1 MKAGL
6 RRAIAL
12 SLGLCALTIPASAAA
27 TFTDVPSTYWGYSY
41 ITKAA
46 NNGLVSGIGNNQYG
60 PEQKLSNAQFVTM
73 VCNLFYSN
81 QVKAQGTSSDWWRP
95 YMNVAYANNLLSG
108 TTVGQSYAAT
118 GSWSSSSVNGQISR
132 YDMAQIMY
140 NLSNAQKWESPD
152 SMSLVLTQLLIKD
165 FGSIPTNYQ
174 MPVAYCYAKGLLTGD
189 ENSNFNGSATTTR
202 AQAAVV
208 LCGLND
214 EKTSITAPTYTN
226 SNRLANGLVA
236 TEENVANL
244 IDDVWA
250 SYPDYDQWNVNTT
263 YTSQRLG
270 VGTGSKGFAYMIS
283 DKIFGGMPANQ
294 IDDPAD
300 LRLGDVISFN
310 SGSQYGVVC
319 EADEDSFTYV
329 SCDSSGWISWKN
341 DMYRDDLD
349 RYDTVYTRYLN
360 MPEPDDVLSN
370 GKDATK
376 ANVEDILDDL
386 QDDRDY
392 KDGKSWDLDDEYESD
407 VFGTYSGTRGF
418 AYQISDE
425 IFGDLDYETVDREN
439 DLRVGDVVYDQDGYG
454 LYGVVVSIDYSRER
468 YTYVSVD
475 NNDEINWDLT
485 GYFDDLNLSRT
496 YTRYPEDSD
505 YDYSDRNNRLTNGDS
520 VNENNVEDLLDS
532 VLDRRPSAYYDD
544 DDYWYMDEEYDS
556 NVFGNDA
563 VGSEAFAYYIS
574 DQVFGD
580 LPDEDVTRYRDL
592 RVGDVIYDETADRY
606 GIVWSIDTSDDG
618 TCTYYS
624 VSSSRSSYGEVCRY
638 TCDFAD
644 IDDHEMYTRYPD

>member
-46 NNGLVSGIGNNQYG
+46 NNGLVTGIGNNQYG

-108 TTVGQSYAAT
+108 TTVGQSYAAA

-244 IDDVWA
+244 IDDVWG

-386 QDDRDY
+386 KKDKDY
-392 KDGKSWDLDDEYESD
+392 KEGETWRYDDEYESD
-407 VFGTYSGTRGF
+407 VLGKAEGSKAF
-418 AYQISDE
+418 AYKISDE
-425 IFGDLDYETVDREN
+425 IFGDLDYEKVSDVD
-439 DLRVGDVVYDQDGYG
+439 DLRIGDVIYDTYND
-454 LYGVVVSIDYSRER
+454 LYGVVVDINWNKDVCTYVAADEDRER
-468 YTYVSVD
+468 IY
-475 NNDEINWDLT
+475 WDFTCTL
-485 GYFDDLNLSRT
+485 DDYDIT
-496 YTRYPEDSD
+496 TIYTRYPEDAKYTD
-505 YDYSDRNNRLTNGDS
+505 DRDEDDRLTNGDRITTG
-520 VNENNVEDLLDS
+520 NV
-532 VLDRRPSAYYDD
+532 SAL
-544 DDYWYMDEEYDS
+544 MDEILDECSGKYFEDDGYWDMDRSYDS
-556 NVFGNDA
+556 NVFYDD
-563 VGSEAFAYYIS
+563 VEGSEAFAYYVS
-574 DQVFGD
+574 DEIFGKRDYDDVKYPED
-580 LPDEDVTRYRDL
+580 LL
-592 RVGDVIYDETADRY
+592 VGDVICVDGDY
-606 GIVWSIDTSDDG
+606 GIVDKVYDD
-618 TCTYYS
+618 Y
-624 VSSSRSSYGEVCRY
+624 CRY
-638 TCDFAD
+638 YTVYKDGKIHTTTVNF
-644 IDDHEMYTRYPD
+644 DDNDLDEMYTRY

>member
-386 QDDRDY
+386 QDDRTFG
-392 KDGKSWDLDDEYESD
+392 DGKWWDLNDEYDSD
-407 VFGTYSGTRGF
+407 VLGEYSGVRGF
-418 AYQISDE
+418 VNQISDK
-425 IFGDLDYETVDREN
+425 IFGDLEEQDVDDVE
-439 DLRVGDVVYDQDGYG
+439 DMRVGDMIYNDYYKVYGIVVSVNYNKETYTF
-454 LYGVVVSIDYSRER
+454 VSIDLD
-468 YTYVSVD
+468 TGD
-475 NNDEINWDLT
+475 DDEARIEWDFS
-485 GYFDDLNLSRT
+485 GYFDDTSRI
-496 YTRYPEDSD
+496 YTRYPEDAD
-505 YDYSDRNNRLTNGDS
+505 YDYSDR
-520 VNENNVEDLLDS
+520 
-532 VLDRRPSAYYDD
+532 DD
-544 DDYWYMDEEYDS
+544 DTLSNGKTANES
-556 NVFGNDA
+556 NVQSLLTSLRRDDEFGNG
-563 VGSEAFAYYIS
+563 VEW
-574 DQVFGD
+574 
-580 LPDEDVTRYRDL
+580 T
-592 RVGDVIYDETADRY
+592 
-606 GIVWSIDTSDDG
+606 
-618 TCTYYS
+618 
-624 VSSSRSSYGEVCRY
+624 RSSYTSDVLGKGS
-638 TCDFAD
+638 
-644 IDDHEMYTRYPD
+644 

>member
-108 TTVGQSYAAT
+108 TTVGQNYAAT

-140 NLSNAQKWESPD
+140 NLSTAQRWEFPNELAILANLALIQD
-152 SMSLVLTQLLIKD
+152 MS
-165 FGSIPTNYQ
+165 SIPSNYQ
-174 MPVAYCYAKGLLTGD
+174 MPVAYCYAKGFLSGD
-189 ENSNFNGSATTTR
+189 ENGNFNGSDTTTR

-208 LCGLND
+208 LCALND

-386 QDDRDY
+386 KKDKDY
-392 KDGKSWDLDDEYESD
+392 KEGETWRYDDEYESD
-407 VFGTYSGTRGF
+407 VLGKAEGSKAF
-418 AYQISDE
+418 AYKISDE
-425 IFGDLDYETVDREN
+425 IFGDLDYEKVSDVD
-439 DLRVGDVVYDQDGYG
+439 DLRIGDVIYDTYND
-454 LYGVVVSIDYSRER
+454 LYGVVVDINWNKDVCTYVAADEDRER
-468 YTYVSVD
+468 IY
-475 NNDEINWDLT
+475 WDFTCTL
-485 GYFDDLNLSRT
+485 DDYDIT
-496 YTRYPEDSD
+496 TIYTRYPEDAKYTD
-505 YDYSDRNNRLTNGDS
+505 DRDEDDRLTNGDRITTG
-520 VNENNVEDLLDS
+520 NV
-532 VLDRRPSAYYDD
+532 SAL
-544 DDYWYMDEEYDS
+544 MDEILDECSGKYFEADGYWDMDRSYDS
-556 NVFGNDA
+556 NVFYDD
-563 VGSEAFAYYIS
+563 VEGSEAFAYYVS
-574 DQVFGD
+574 DEIFGNRDYDDVKYPED
-580 LPDEDVTRYRDL
+580 LL
-592 RVGDVIYDETADRY
+592 IGDVICVDGDY
-606 GIVWSIDTSDDG
+606 GIVDKVYDD
-618 TCTYYS
+618 Y
-624 VSSSRSSYGEVCRY
+624 CRY
-638 TCDFAD
+638 YTVYKDGEIHTTTVDF
-644 IDDHEMYTRYPD
+644 DDKDLDEMYTRY

>member
-108 TTVGQSYAAT
+108 TTVGQSYAAA

-140 NLSNAQKWESPD
+140 NLSNAQKWESPN
-152 SMSLVLTQLLIKD
+152 SMSLVLAQYAIRD

-174 MPVAYCYAKGLLTGD
+174 MPVAYCFAKGLLTGD

-386 QDDRDY
+386 KKDKDY
-392 KDGKSWDLDDEYESD
+392 KDGETWRYDDEYESD
-407 VFGTYSGTRGF
+407 VLGKAEGSKAF
-418 AYQISDE
+418 AYKISDE
-425 IFGDLDYETVDREN
+425 IFGDLDYEKVSDVD
-439 DLRVGDVVYDQDGYG
+439 DLRIGDVIYDTYND
-454 LYGVVVSIDYSRER
+454 LYGVVVDINWNKDVCTYVAADEDRER
-468 YTYVSVD
+468 IY
-475 NNDEINWDLT
+475 WDFTCTL
-485 GYFDDLNLSRT
+485 DDYDIT
-496 YTRYPEDSD
+496 TIYTRYPEDAKYTD
-505 YDYSDRNNRLTNGDS
+505 DRDEDDRLTNGDRITTG
-520 VNENNVEDLLDS
+520 NV
-532 VLDRRPSAYYDD
+532 SAL
-544 DDYWYMDEEYDS
+544 MDEILDECSGKYFEDDGYWDMDRSYDS
-556 NVFGNDA
+556 NVFYDD
-563 VGSEAFAYYIS
+563 VEGSEAFAYYVS
-574 DQVFGD
+574 DEIFGKRDYDDVKYPED
-580 LPDEDVTRYRDL
+580 LL
-592 RVGDVIYDETADRY
+592 VGDVICVDGDY
-606 GIVWSIDTSDDG
+606 GIVDKVYDD
-618 TCTYYS
+618 Y
-624 VSSSRSSYGEVCRY
+624 CRY
-638 TCDFAD
+638 YTVYKDGKIHTTTVNF
-644 IDDHEMYTRYPD
+644 DDNDLDEMYTRY

>member
-12 SLGLCALTIPASAAA
+12 SLGLCALTIPASAA
-27 TFTDVPSTYWGYSY
+27 TSFTDVPSTYWGYSY

-386 QDDRDY
+386 KKDKDY
-392 KDGKSWDLDDEYESD
+392 KEGETWRYDDEYESD
-407 VFGTYSGTRGF
+407 VLGKAEGSKAF
-418 AYQISDE
+418 AYKISDE
-425 IFGDLDYETVDREN
+425 IFGDLDYEKVSDVD
-439 DLRVGDVVYDQDGYG
+439 DLRIGDVIYDTYND
-454 LYGVVVSIDYSRER
+454 LYGVVVDINWNKDVCTYVAADEDRER
-468 YTYVSVD
+468 IY
-475 NNDEINWDLT
+475 WDFTCTL
-485 GYFDDLNLSRT
+485 DDYDIT
-496 YTRYPEDSD
+496 TIYTRYPEDAKYTD
-505 YDYSDRNNRLTNGDS
+505 DRDEDDRLTNGDRITTG
-520 VNENNVEDLLDS
+520 NV
-532 VLDRRPSAYYDD
+532 SAL
-544 DDYWYMDEEYDS
+544 MDEILDECSGKYFEDDGYWDMDRSYDS
-556 NVFGNDA
+556 NVFYDD
-563 VGSEAFAYYIS
+563 VEGSEAFAYYVS
-574 DQVFGD
+574 DEIFGKRDYDDVKYPED
-580 LPDEDVTRYRDL
+580 LL
-592 RVGDVIYDETADRY
+592 VGDVICVDGDY
-606 GIVWSIDTSDDG
+606 GIVDKVYDD
-618 TCTYYS
+618 Y
-624 VSSSRSSYGEVCRY
+624 CRY
-638 TCDFAD
+638 YTVYKDGEIHTTTVDF
-644 IDDHEMYTRYPD
+644 DDKDLDEMYTRY

>member
-108 TTVGQSYAAT
+108 TTVGQSYAAA

-140 NLSNAQKWESPD
+140 NLSNAQKWESPN
-152 SMSLVLTQLLIKD
+152 SMSLVLAQYAIRD

-174 MPVAYCYAKGLLTGD
+174 MPVAYCFAKGLLTGD

-386 QDDRDY
+386 KKDKDY
-392 KDGKSWDLDDEYESD
+392 KEGETWRYDDEYESD
-407 VFGTYSGTRGF
+407 VLGKAEGSKAF
-418 AYQISDE
+418 AYKISDE
-425 IFGDLDYETVDREN
+425 IFGDLDYEKVSDVD
-439 DLRVGDVVYDQDGYG
+439 DLRIGDVIYDTYND
-454 LYGVVVSIDYSRER
+454 LYGVVVDINWNKDVCTYVAADEDRER
-468 YTYVSVD
+468 IY
-475 NNDEINWDLT
+475 WDFTCTL
-485 GYFDDLNLSRT
+485 DDYDIT
-496 YTRYPEDSD
+496 TIYTRYPEDAKYTD
-505 YDYSDRNNRLTNGDS
+505 DRDEDDRLTNGDRITTG
-520 VNENNVEDLLDS
+520 NV
-532 VLDRRPSAYYDD
+532 SAL
-544 DDYWYMDEEYDS
+544 MDEILDECSGKYFEADGYWDMDRSYDS
-556 NVFGNDA
+556 NVFYDD
-563 VGSEAFAYYIS
+563 VEGSEAFAYYVS
-574 DQVFGD
+574 DEIFGNRDYDDVKYPED
-580 LPDEDVTRYRDL
+580 LL
-592 RVGDVIYDETADRY
+592 IGDVICVDGDY
-606 GIVWSIDTSDDG
+606 GIVDKVYDD
-618 TCTYYS
+618 Y
-624 VSSSRSSYGEVCRY
+624 CRY
-638 TCDFAD
+638 YTVYKDGEIHTTTVDF
-644 IDDHEMYTRYPD
+644 DDKDLDEMYTRY

>member
-12 SLGLCALTIPASAAA
+12 SLGLCALTIPASAA
-27 TFTDVPSTYWGYSY
+27 TSFTDVPSTYWGYSY

-46 NNGLVSGIGNNQYG
+46 NNGLVTGIGNNQYG

-341 DMYRDDLD
+341 DMYREDLD

-386 QDDRDY
+386 KKDKDY
-392 KDGKSWDLDDEYESD
+392 KEGETWRYDDEYESD
-407 VFGTYSGTRGF
+407 VLGKAEGSKAF
-418 AYQISDE
+418 AYKISDE
-425 IFGDLDYETVDREN
+425 IFGDLDYEKVSDVD
-439 DLRVGDVVYDQDGYG
+439 DLRIGDVIYDTYND
-454 LYGVVVSIDYSRER
+454 LYGVVVDINWNKDVCTYVAADEDRER
-468 YTYVSVD
+468 IY
-475 NNDEINWDLT
+475 WDFTCTL
-485 GYFDDLNLSRT
+485 DDYDIT
-496 YTRYPEDSD
+496 TIYTRYPEDAKYTD
-505 YDYSDRNNRLTNGDS
+505 DRDEDDRLTNGDRITTG
-520 VNENNVEDLLDS
+520 NV
-532 VLDRRPSAYYDD
+532 SAL
-544 DDYWYMDEEYDS
+544 MDEILDECSGKYFEDDGYWDMDRSYDS
-556 NVFGNDA
+556 NVFYDD
-563 VGSEAFAYYIS
+563 VEGSEAFAYYVS
-574 DQVFGD
+574 DEIFGKRDYDDVKYPED
-580 LPDEDVTRYRDL
+580 LL
-592 RVGDVIYDETADRY
+592 VGDVICVDGDY
-606 GIVWSIDTSDDG
+606 GIVDKVYDD
-618 TCTYYS
+618 Y
-624 VSSSRSSYGEVCRY
+624 CRY
-638 TCDFAD
+638 YTVYKDGKIHTTTVNF
-644 IDDHEMYTRYPD
+644 DDNDLDEMYTRY

>member
-12 SLGLCALTIPASAAA
+12 SLGLCALTIPASAATA
-27 TFTDVPSTYWGYSY
+27 FTDVPSTYWGYSY

-81 QVKAQGTSSDWWRP
+81 QVKAQGSSSDWWRP

-108 TTVGQSYAAT
+108 TTVGQSYAAA
-118 GSWSSSSVNGQISR
+118 GSWNSSSVNGQISR

-140 NLSNAQKWESPD
+140 NLSTAQRWETPD
-152 SMSLVLTQLLIKD
+152 SMSLVLSQLLIKD

-214 EKTSITAPTYTN
+214 EKTQATAPTYTN

-244 IDDVWA
+244 IDDLQA
-250 SYPDYDQWNVNTT
+250 SYPNYDQWSVNTT

-270 VGTGSKGFAYMIS
+270 VGTGSRGFAYMIS

-300 LRLGDVISFN
+300 LRLGDVISLN
-310 SGSQYGVVC
+310 NGSEYGVVC
-319 EADEDSFTYV
+319 EADEDTFTYV

-349 RYDTVYTRYLN
+349 RYDTVWTRYLD

-370 GKDATK
+370 GKEATRK
-376 ANVEDILDDL
+376 NVEAILDDL
-386 QDDRDY
+386 KKDKDY
-392 KDGKSWDLDDEYESD
+392 KEGKTWREDADYESD
-407 VFGTYSGTRGF
+407 VLGDAEGSRAL
-418 AYQISDE
+418 AYKISDE
-425 IFGDLDYETVDREN
+425 IFGNLDYEKVNDVD
-439 DLRVGDVVYDQDGYG
+439 DLRIGDVIYDRDYHA
-454 LYGVVVSIDYSRER
+454 LYGVVVDIDWSDYSC
-468 YTYVSVD
+468 TYVAA
-475 NNDEINWDLT
+475 DEYYEENMVIWT
-485 GYFDDLNLSRT
+485 KIW
-496 YTRYPEDSD
+496 
-505 YDYSDRNNRLTNGDS
+505 NRQ
-520 VNENNVEDLLDS
+520 E
-532 VLDRRPSAYYDD
+532 
-544 DDYWYMDEEYDS
+544 
-556 NVFGNDA
+556 
-563 VGSEAFAYYIS
+563 
-574 DQVFGD
+574 
-580 LPDEDVTRYRDL
+580 
-592 RVGDVIYDETADRY
+592 
-606 GIVWSIDTSDDG
+606 
-618 TCTYYS
+618 
-624 VSSSRSSYGEVCRY
+624 SSSGRN
-638 TCDFAD
+638 
-644 IDDHEMYTRYPD
+644 

>member
-1 MKAGL
+1 MKAGF

-108 TTVGQSYAAT
+108 TTVGQSYAAA

-386 QDDRDY
+386 KKDKDY
-392 KDGKSWDLDDEYESD
+392 KEGETWRYDDEYESD
-407 VFGTYSGTRGF
+407 VLGKAEGSKAF
-418 AYQISDE
+418 AYKISDE
-425 IFGDLDYETVDREN
+425 IFGDLDYEKVSDVD
-439 DLRVGDVVYDQDGYG
+439 DLRIGDVIYDTYND
-454 LYGVVVSIDYSRER
+454 LYGVVVDINWNKDVCTYVAADEDRER
-468 YTYVSVD
+468 IY
-475 NNDEINWDLT
+475 WDFTCTL
-485 GYFDDLNLSRT
+485 DDYDIT
-496 YTRYPEDSD
+496 TIYTRYPEDAKYTD
-505 YDYSDRNNRLTNGDS
+505 DRDEDDRLTNGDRITTG
-520 VNENNVEDLLDS
+520 NV
-532 VLDRRPSAYYDD
+532 SAL
-544 DDYWYMDEEYDS
+544 MDEILDECSGKYFEADGYWDMDRSYDS
-556 NVFGNDA
+556 NVFYDD
-563 VGSEAFAYYIS
+563 VEGSEAFAYYVS
-574 DQVFGD
+574 DEIFGNRDYDDVKYPED
-580 LPDEDVTRYRDL
+580 LL
-592 RVGDVIYDETADRY
+592 IGDVICVDGDY
-606 GIVWSIDTSDDG
+606 GIVDKVYDD
-618 TCTYYS
+618 Y
-624 VSSSRSSYGEVCRY
+624 CRY
-638 TCDFAD
+638 YTVYKDGEIHTTTVDF
-644 IDDHEMYTRYPD
+644 DDKDLDEMYTRY

>member
-108 TTVGQSYAAT
+108 TTVGQSYAAA

-140 NLSNAQKWESPD
+140 NLSTAQKWESPD

-349 RYDTVYTRYLN
+349 RYDTVWTRYLD

-370 GKDATK
+370 GKEATRK
-376 ANVEDILDDL
+376 NVEAILDDL
-386 QDDRDY
+386 QDEKDY
-392 KDGKSWDLDDEYESD
+392 KDGKSWDLDYEYDDSE
-407 VFGTYSGTRGF
+407 VFRDASGDQGF
-418 AYQISDE
+418 AYLISDE
-425 IFGDLDYETVDREN
+425 IFGDLPYTDVDFDDEDDVEN
-439 DLRVGDVVYDQDGYG
+439 ELRIGDVVRVDASDRYY
-454 LYGVVVSIDYSRER
+454 YGVVVSIHS
-468 YTYVSVD
+468 
-475 NNDEINWDLT
+475 NDFTFVGIDDWDDIDWDLKAD
-485 GYFDDLNLSRT
+485 FDEVDLI
-496 YTRYPEDSD
+496 YTRYPEDAD
-505 YDYSDRNNRLTNGDS
+505 YDYDRDDDLTED
-520 VNENNVEDLLDS
+520 EAEDLLYE
-532 VLDRRPSAYYDD
+532 VLDDLNDWWNPNKKHDFD
-544 DDYWYMDEEYDS
+544 TFDETDVYGD
-556 NVFGNDA
+556 
-563 VGSEAFAYYIS
+563 EAFAYYVS
-574 DQVFGD
+574 DEIFGNAK
-580 LPDEDVTRYRDL
+580 VTRIYDEKDL
-592 RVGDVIYDETADRY
+592 QIGDVIRFDGQY
-606 GIVWSIDTSDDG
+606 GVVSDTWKDG
-618 TCTYYS
+618 CEYVTINEDGDTYY
-624 VSSSRSSYGEVCRY
+624 E
-638 TCDFAD
+638 D
-644 IDDHEMYTRYPD
+644 IDFDYDYDDISRMYTRY

>member
-108 TTVGQSYAAT
+108 TTVGQSYAAA

-214 EKTSITAPTYTN
+214 EKTSITAPT
-226 SNRLANGLVA
+226 
-236 TEENVANL
+236 
-244 IDDVWA
+244 
-250 SYPDYDQWNVNTT
+250 
-263 YTSQRLG
+263 SQRLG
-270 VGTGSKGFAYMIS
+270 VGTGSRGFAYMIS

-341 DMYRDDLD
+341 HLYRDDLD
-349 RYDTVYTRYLN
+349 RYDTVYTR
-360 MPEPDDVLSN
+360 
-370 GKDATK
+370 
-376 ANVEDILDDL
+376 
-386 QDDRDY
+386 
-392 KDGKSWDLDDEYESD
+392 
-407 VFGTYSGTRGF
+407 
-418 AYQISDE
+418 
-425 IFGDLDYETVDREN
+425 
-439 DLRVGDVVYDQDGYG
+439 
-454 LYGVVVSIDYSRER
+454 
-468 YTYVSVD
+468 
-475 NNDEINWDLT
+475 
-485 GYFDDLNLSRT
+485 
-496 YTRYPEDSD
+496 
-505 YDYSDRNNRLTNGDS
+505 
-520 VNENNVEDLLDS
+520 
-532 VLDRRPSAYYDD
+532 
-544 DDYWYMDEEYDS
+544 
-556 NVFGNDA
+556 
-563 VGSEAFAYYIS
+563 
-574 DQVFGD
+574 
-580 LPDEDVTRYRDL
+580 
-592 RVGDVIYDETADRY
+592 
-606 GIVWSIDTSDDG
+606 
-618 TCTYYS
+618 
-624 VSSSRSSYGEVCRY
+624 
-638 TCDFAD
+638 
-644 IDDHEMYTRYPD
+644 

>member
-319 EADEDSFTYV
+319 EADDVQTFPSGRKAIAQNSLVYRFYVDSWIEDK
-329 SCDSSGWISWKN
+329 DKN
-341 DMYRDDLD
+341 ITGANVQFL
-349 RYDTVYTRYLN
+349 LG
-360 MPEPDDVLSN
+360 EPDEESALPAWESRLATVTWNYDKGESATVSLKFPTADIEVLPLGNTEDQDYGLLYQVSGKTVTFYMEMNWGLTEYRFDV
-370 GKDATK
+370 
-376 ANVEDILDDL
+376 
-386 QDDRDY
+386 RY
-392 KDGKSWDLDDEYESD
+392 KN
-407 VFGTYSGTRGF
+407 TYSRVTVPVD
-418 AYQISDE
+418 YQ
-425 IFGDLDYETVDREN
+425 
-439 DLRVGDVVYDQDGYG
+439 
-454 LYGVVVSIDYSRER
+454 
-468 YTYVSVD
+468 
-475 NNDEINWDLT
+475 
-485 GYFDDLNLSRT
+485 
-496 YTRYPEDSD
+496 P
-505 YDYSDRNNRLTNGDS
+505 
-520 VNENNVEDLLDS
+520 
-532 VLDRRPSAYYDD
+532 
-544 DDYWYMDEEYDS
+544 
-556 NVFGNDA
+556 
-563 VGSEAFAYYIS
+563 
-574 DQVFGD
+574 
-580 LPDEDVTRYRDL
+580 
-592 RVGDVIYDETADRY
+592 
-606 GIVWSIDTSDDG
+606 
-618 TCTYYS
+618 
-624 VSSSRSSYGEVCRY
+624 
-638 TCDFAD
+638 
-644 IDDHEMYTRYPD
+644 

>member
-12 SLGLCALTIPASAAA
+12 SLGLCALTIPASAATA
-27 TFTDVPSTYWGYSY
+27 FTDVPSTYWGYSY

-108 TTVGQSYAAT
+108 TTVGQNYAAA
-118 GSWSSSSVNGQISR
+118 GSWNSSSVNGQISR

-140 NLSNAQKWESPD
+140 NLSTAQRWETPD
-152 SMSLVLTQLLIKD
+152 SMSLVLSQLLIKD

-214 EKTSITAPTYTN
+214 EKTQATAPTYTN

-244 IDDVWA
+244 IDDLQA
-250 SYPDYDQWNVNTT
+250 SYPNYDQWSVNTT

-270 VGTGSKGFAYMIS
+270 VGTGSRGFAYMIS

-300 LRLGDVISFN
+300 LRLGDVISLN
-310 SGSQYGVVC
+310 NGSEYGVVC
-319 EADEDSFTYV
+319 EADEDTFTYV

-349 RYDTVYTRYLN
+349 RYDTVWTRYLD

-370 GKDATK
+370 GKEATR
-376 ANVEDILDDL
+376 ANVEALL
-386 QDDRDY
+386 KTLKKDRDY
-392 KDGKSWDLDDEYESD
+392 EEDTKWRENDDYESD
-407 VFGTYSGTRGF
+407 VLGDAEGSKAF
-418 AYQISDE
+418 AYLISDE
-425 IFGDLDYETVDREN
+425 IFGNLEAERVKDYDDVRIGDLI
-439 DLRVGDVVYDQDGYG
+439 YDSDNGV
-454 LYGVVVSIDYSRER
+454 YGVVVDLDWSRNR
-468 YTYVSVD
+468 NICTYVGVD
-475 NNDEINWDLT
+475 EYDEVVKWDHTCYVEDLT
-485 GYFDDLNLSRT
+485 QI
-496 YTRYPEDSD
+496 YTRYPEDAD
-505 YDYSDRNNRLTNGDS
+505 YDYDRDDDLTED
-520 VNENNVEDLLDS
+520 EAEDLLYE
-532 VLDRRPSAYYDD
+532 VLDDLNDWWNPNKKHDFD
-544 DDYWYMDEEYDS
+544 TFDETDVYGD
-556 NVFGNDA
+556 
-563 VGSEAFAYYIS
+563 EAFAYYVS
-574 DQVFGD
+574 DEIFGNAK
-580 LPDEDVTRYRDL
+580 VTRIYDEKDL
-592 RVGDVIYDETADRY
+592 QIGDVIRFDGQY
-606 GIVWSIDTSDDG
+606 GVVSDTWKDG
-618 TCTYYS
+618 CEYVTINEDGDTYY
-624 VSSSRSSYGEVCRY
+624 E
-638 TCDFAD
+638 D
-644 IDDHEMYTRYPD
+644 IDFDYDYDDISRMYTRY

>member
-46 NNGLVSGIGNNQYG
+46 NNGLVTGIGNNQYG

-118 GSWSSSSVNGQISR
+118 GSWSSSSVNSQISR

-386 QDDRDY
+386 KKDKDY
-392 KDGKSWDLDDEYESD
+392 KEGETWRYDDEYESD
-407 VFGTYSGTRGF
+407 VLGKAEGSKAF
-418 AYQISDE
+418 AYKISDE
-425 IFGDLDYETVDREN
+425 IFGDLDYEKVSDVD
-439 DLRVGDVVYDQDGYG
+439 DLRIGDVIYDTYND
-454 LYGVVVSIDYSRER
+454 LYGVVVDINWNKDVCTYVAADEDRER
-468 YTYVSVD
+468 IY
-475 NNDEINWDLT
+475 WDFTCTL
-485 GYFDDLNLSRT
+485 DDYDIT
-496 YTRYPEDSD
+496 TIYTRYPEDAKYTD
-505 YDYSDRNNRLTNGDS
+505 DRDEDDRLTNGDRITTG
-520 VNENNVEDLLDS
+520 NV
-532 VLDRRPSAYYDD
+532 SAL
-544 DDYWYMDEEYDS
+544 MDEILDECSGKYFEDDGYWDMDRSYDS
-556 NVFGNDA
+556 NVFYDD
-563 VGSEAFAYYIS
+563 VEGSEAFAYYVS
-574 DQVFGD
+574 DEIFGNRDYDDVKYPED
-580 LPDEDVTRYRDL
+580 LL
-592 RVGDVIYDETADRY
+592 IGDVICVDGDY
-606 GIVWSIDTSDDG
+606 GIVDKVYDD
-618 TCTYYS
+618 Y
-624 VSSSRSSYGEVCRY
+624 CRY
-638 TCDFAD
+638 YTVYKDGEIHTTTVDF
-644 IDDHEMYTRYPD
+644 DDKDLDEMYTRY

>member
-214 EKTSITAPTYTN
+214 EKTLITAPTYTN

-319 EADEDSFTYV
+319 EADEDTFTYV

-386 QDDRDY
+386 KKDKDY
-392 KDGKSWDLDDEYESD
+392 KEGETWRYDDEYESD
-407 VFGTYSGTRGF
+407 VLGKAEGSKAF
-418 AYQISDE
+418 AYKISDE
-425 IFGDLDYETVDREN
+425 IFGDLDYEKVSDVD
-439 DLRVGDVVYDQDGYG
+439 DLRIGDVIYDTYND
-454 LYGVVVSIDYSRER
+454 LYGVVVDINWNKDVCTYVAADEDRER
-468 YTYVSVD
+468 IY
-475 NNDEINWDLT
+475 WDFTCTL
-485 GYFDDLNLSRT
+485 DDYDIT
-496 YTRYPEDSD
+496 TIYTRYPEDAKYTD
-505 YDYSDRNNRLTNGDS
+505 DRDEDDRLTNGDRITTG
-520 VNENNVEDLLDS
+520 NV
-532 VLDRRPSAYYDD
+532 SAL
-544 DDYWYMDEEYDS
+544 MDEILDECSGKYFEDDGYWDMDRSYDS
-556 NVFGNDA
+556 NVFYDD
-563 VGSEAFAYYIS
+563 VEGSEAFAYYVS
-574 DQVFGD
+574 DEIFGKRDYDDVKYPED
-580 LPDEDVTRYRDL
+580 LL
-592 RVGDVIYDETADRY
+592 IGDVICVDGDY
-606 GIVWSIDTSDDG
+606 GIVDKVYDD
-618 TCTYYS
+618 Y
-624 VSSSRSSYGEVCRY
+624 CRY
-638 TCDFAD
+638 YTVYKDGEIHTTTVDF
-644 IDDHEMYTRYPD
+644 DDKDLDEMYTRY

>member
-108 TTVGQSYAAT
+108 TTVGQNYAAA

-349 RYDTVYTRYLN
+349 KYDTVWTRYLEL
-360 MPEPDDVLSN
+360 PEPDDVLAN
-370 GKDATK
+370 GKEATR
-376 ANVEDILDDL
+376 ANVEDLLDDL
-386 QDDRDY
+386 RDNRNY
-392 KDGKSWDLDDEYESD
+392 GDGKWWDLDDESD
-407 VFGTYSGTRGF
+407 SEVLGEYRGVRGF
-418 AYQISDE
+418 VYQLSDE
-425 IFGDLDYETVDREN
+425 IFGNLEDNEVDDVE
-439 DLRVGDVVYDQDGYG
+439 DMRVGDIIYDDWYEVYG
-454 LYGVVVSIDYSRER
+454 LVVSVNYNKETYTFVSIDLDTEDDDGEAKIDWDFDSDFA
-468 YTYVSVD
+468 YV
-475 NNDEINWDLT
+475 DEI
-485 GYFDDLNLSRT
+485 
-496 YTRYPEDSD
+496 YTRYPEDAD
-505 YDYSDRNNRLTNGDS
+505 YDWDDDDDVLTNGKDITTT
-520 VNENNVEDLLDS
+520 NVRKLLNT
-532 VLDRRPSAYYDD
+532 VLDDVKYDYEN
-544 DDYWYMDEEYDS
+544 YWDTEEKYNS
-556 NVFGNDA
+556 NVFGSKNYED
-563 VGSEAFAYYIS
+563 EAFAYYIS
-574 DQVFGD
+574 DEVFG
-580 LPDEDVTRYRDL
+580 YRDYDYVDYADEL
-592 RVGDVIYDETADRY
+592 RVGDVIYDNDAERY
-606 GIVWSIDTSDDG
+606 AVVLSIDEDD
-618 TCTYYS
+618 
-624 VSSSRSSYGEVCRY
+624 E
-638 TCDFAD
+638 TCDYVSINKSGKIVEFSCDFDD
-644 IDDHEMYTRYPD
+644 IDDEIMYTRY

>member
-12 SLGLCALTIPASAAA
+12 SLGLCALTIPASAA
-27 TFTDVPSTYWGYSY
+27 TSFTDVPSTYWGYSY

-46 NNGLVSGIGNNQYG
+46 NNGLVTGIGNNQYG

-118 GSWSSSSVNGQISR
+118 GSWSSSSVNSQISR

-386 QDDRDY
+386 QDDRTFG
-392 KDGKSWDLDDEYESD
+392 DGKWWDLNDEYDSD
-407 VFGTYSGTRGF
+407 VLGEYSGVRGF
-418 AYQISDE
+418 VNQISDK
-425 IFGDLDYETVDREN
+425 IFGDLEEQDVDDVE
-439 DLRVGDVVYDQDGYG
+439 DMRVGDMIYNDYYKVYGIVVSVNYNKETYTF
-454 LYGVVVSIDYSRER
+454 VSIDLD
-468 YTYVSVD
+468 TGD
-475 NNDEINWDLT
+475 DDEARIEWDFS
-485 GYFDDLNLSRT
+485 GYFDDTTRV
-496 YTRYPEDSD
+496 YTRYPEDAD
-505 YDYSDRNNRLTNGDS
+505 YDYGDRDDTVLTNGKDITTR
-520 VNENNVEDLLDS
+520 NVQNLLDD
-532 VLDRRPSAYYDD
+532 VLDDVKYDYD
-544 DDYWYMDEEYDS
+544 NYWDMDERYDS
-556 NVFGNDA
+556 NVFGSKNYED
-563 VGSEAFAYYIS
+563 EAFAYYIS
-574 DQVFGD
+574 DEVFGKRD
-580 LPDEDVTRYRDL
+580 YDYVDHADEL
-592 RVGDVIYDETADRY
+592 RVGDVIYDTESDRY
-606 GIVWSIDTSDDG
+606 CVVLSIDEDD
-618 TCTYYS
+618 
-624 VSSSRSSYGEVCRY
+624 E
-638 TCDFAD
+638 TCDYVSVTSSGKITESWCDFVEIDED
-644 IDDHEMYTRYPD
+644 IMYTRY

>member
-386 QDDRDY
+386 KKDKDY
-392 KDGKSWDLDDEYESD
+392 KEGETWRYDDEYESD
-407 VFGTYSGTRGF
+407 VLGKAEGSKAF
-418 AYQISDE
+418 AYKISDE
-425 IFGDLDYETVDREN
+425 IFGDLDYEKVSDVD
-439 DLRVGDVVYDQDGYG
+439 DLRIGDVIYDTYND
-454 LYGVVVSIDYSRER
+454 LYGVVVDINWNKDVCTYVAADEDRER
-468 YTYVSVD
+468 IY
-475 NNDEINWDLT
+475 WDFTCTL
-485 GYFDDLNLSRT
+485 DDYDIT
-496 YTRYPEDSD
+496 TIYTRYPEDAKYTD
-505 YDYSDRNNRLTNGDS
+505 DRDEDDRLTNGDRITTG
-520 VNENNVEDLLDS
+520 NV
-532 VLDRRPSAYYDD
+532 SAL
-544 DDYWYMDEEYDS
+544 MDEILGECSGKYFEDDGYWDMDRSYDS
-556 NVFGNDA
+556 NVFYDD
-563 VGSEAFAYYIS
+563 VEGSEAFAYYVS
-574 DQVFGD
+574 DEIFGNRDYDDVKYPED
-580 LPDEDVTRYRDL
+580 LQ
-592 RVGDVIYDETADRY
+592 VGDVICVDGDY
-606 GIVWSIDTSDDG
+606 GIVDKVYDD
-618 TCTYYS
+618 Y
-624 VSSSRSSYGEVCRY
+624 CRY
-638 TCDFAD
+638 YTVYKDGEIYTTTVDF
-644 IDDHEMYTRYPD
+644 DDKDLDEMYTRY

>member
-386 QDDRDY
+386 QDDRTFG
-392 KDGKSWDLDDEYESD
+392 DGKWWDLNDEYDSD
-407 VFGTYSGTRGF
+407 VLGEYSGVRGF
-418 AYQISDE
+418 VNQISDK
-425 IFGDLDYETVDREN
+425 IFGDLEEQDVDDVE
-439 DLRVGDVVYDQDGYG
+439 DMRVGDMIYNDYYKVYGIVVSVNYNKETYTF
-454 LYGVVVSIDYSRER
+454 VSIDLD
-468 YTYVSVD
+468 TGD
-475 NNDEINWDLT
+475 DDEARIEWDFS
-485 GYFDDLNLSRT
+485 GYFDDTTRV
-496 YTRYPEDSD
+496 YTRYPEDAD
-505 YDYSDRNNRLTNGDS
+505 YDYSDR
-520 VNENNVEDLLDS
+520 
-532 VLDRRPSAYYDD
+532 DD
-544 DDYWYMDEEYDS
+544 DTLSNGKTANES
-556 NVFGNDA
+556 NVQSLLTSLRRDDEFGNG
-563 VGSEAFAYYIS
+563 VEW
-574 DQVFGD
+574 
-580 LPDEDVTRYRDL
+580 T
-592 RVGDVIYDETADRY
+592 
-606 GIVWSIDTSDDG
+606 
-618 TCTYYS
+618 
-624 VSSSRSSYGEVCRY
+624 RSSYTSDVLGKGSWEEGFAFALS
-638 TCDFAD
+638 DEIFAD
-644 IDDHEMYTRYPD
+644 LEDYEEDRISRLKLGDIIYDKDGDVLGVVVEIDEDYEEVRCATLDRNDEIDWNVWVDYSDIDTFTSRYP

>member
-108 TTVGQSYAAT
+108 TTVGQNYAAA
-118 GSWSSSSVNGQISR
+118 GSWNSSSVNGQISR

-140 NLSNAQKWESPD
+140 NLSTAQRWESPN
-152 SMSLVLTQLLIKD
+152 SMSLVLAQYAIRD

-174 MPVAYCYAKGLLTGD
+174 MPVAYCFAKGLLTGD

-214 EKTSITAPTYTN
+214 EKTQATAPTYTN

-244 IDDVWA
+244 IDDLQA
-250 SYPDYDQWNVNTT
+250 SYPNYDQWSVNTT

-270 VGTGSKGFAYMIS
+270 VGTGSRGFAYMIS

-300 LRLGDVISFN
+300 LRLGDVISLN
-310 SGSQYGVVC
+310 NGSEYGVVC
-319 EADEDSFTYV
+319 EADEDTFTYV

-349 RYDTVYTRYLN
+349 RYDTVWTRYLD

-370 GKDATK
+370 GKEATRK
-376 ANVEDILDDL
+376 NVEAILDDL
-386 QDDRDY
+386 KKDKDY
-392 KDGKSWDLDDEYESD
+392 KEGKTWREDADYESD
-407 VFGTYSGTRGF
+407 VLGDAEGSRAL
-418 AYQISDE
+418 AYKISDE
-425 IFGDLDYETVDREN
+425 IFGNLDYEKVNDVD
-439 DLRVGDVVYDQDGYG
+439 DLRIGDVIYDRDYHA
-454 LYGVVVSIDYSRER
+454 LYGVVVDIDWSDYSC
-468 YTYVSVD
+468 TYVAA
-475 NNDEINWDLT
+475 DEYYEEISWKFGCDL
-485 GYFDDLNLSRT
+485 DDIT
-496 YTRYPEDSD
+496 TIYTRYPEDAKYTD
-505 YDYSDRNNRLTNGDS
+505 DRDEDDRLTNGDRITTG
-520 VNENNVEDLLDS
+520 NV
-532 VLDRRPSAYYDD
+532 SAL
-544 DDYWYMDEEYDS
+544 MDEILDECSGKYFEDDGYWDMDRSYDS
-556 NVFGNDA
+556 NVFYDD
-563 VGSEAFAYYIS
+563 VEGSEAFAYYVS
-574 DQVFGD
+574 DEIFGNRDYDDVKYPED
-580 LPDEDVTRYRDL
+580 LL
-592 RVGDVIYDETADRY
+592 IGDVICVDGDY
-606 GIVWSIDTSDDG
+606 GIVDKVYDD
-618 TCTYYS
+618 Y
-624 VSSSRSSYGEVCRY
+624 CRY
-638 TCDFAD
+638 YTVYKDGEIHTTTVDF
-644 IDDHEMYTRYPD
+644 DDKDLDEMYTRY

>member
-386 QDDRDY
+386 QDDNDY
-392 KDGKSWDLDDEYESD
+392 ENGATWRVDKDYESD
-407 VFGTYSGTRGF
+407 VLGEAVGDRAL
-418 AYQISDE
+418 AYRISDE
-425 IFGDLDYETVDREN
+425 IFGNLDYENVDDVD
-439 DLRVGDVVYDQDGYG
+439 DLRIGDVIYDRYNNG
-454 LYGVVVSIDYSRER
+454 LYGVVVSINWSTDVC
-468 YTYVSVD
+468 TYVSVD
-475 NNDEINWDLT
+475 DDEDIYWRFT
-485 GYFDDLNLSRT
+485 CDLNDIT
-496 YTRYPEDSD
+496 TIYTRYPEDAE
-505 YDYSDRNNRLTNGDS
+505 YDDDRDDTLANGESITPAHVDS
-520 VNENNVEDLLDS
+520 LLND
-532 VLDRRPSAYYDD
+532 VLGKSYGNYYDD
-544 DDYWYMDEEYDS
+544 GWWDMGYRYNSDS
-556 NVFGNDA
+556 FSRAN
-563 VGSEAFAYYIS
+563 GSEGFAYFIS
-574 DQVFGD
+574 DKVFDD
-580 LPDEDVTRYRDL
+580 LKVYDLDDPEEL
-592 RVGDVIYDETADRY
+592 RVGDIVEVRSDY
-606 GIVWSIDTSDDG
+606 GIVTETWNDSFEYVTVDEDGYTEYSEIDYD
-618 TCTYYS
+618 
-624 VSSSRSSYGEVCRY
+624 SSRIG
-638 TCDFAD
+638 D
-644 IDDHEMYTRYPD
+644 MYTRYPD

>member
-108 TTVGQSYAAT
+108 TTVGQSYAAA

-386 QDDRDY
+386 KKDKDY
-392 KDGKSWDLDDEYESD
+392 KEGETWRYDDEYESD
-407 VFGTYSGTRGF
+407 VLGKAEGSKAF
-418 AYQISDE
+418 AYKISDE
-425 IFGDLDYETVDREN
+425 IFGDLDYEKVSDVD
-439 DLRVGDVVYDQDGYG
+439 DLRIGDVIYDTYND
-454 LYGVVVSIDYSRER
+454 LYGVVVDINWNKDVCTYVAADEDRER
-468 YTYVSVD
+468 IY
-475 NNDEINWDLT
+475 WDFTCTL
-485 GYFDDLNLSRT
+485 DDYDIT
-496 YTRYPEDSD
+496 TIYTRYPEDAKYTD
-505 YDYSDRNNRLTNGDS
+505 DRDEDDRLTNGDRITTG
-520 VNENNVEDLLDS
+520 NV
-532 VLDRRPSAYYDD
+532 SAL
-544 DDYWYMDEEYDS
+544 MDEILDECSGKYFEADGYWDMDRSYDS
-556 NVFGNDA
+556 NVFYDD
-563 VGSEAFAYYIS
+563 VEGSEAFAYYVS
-574 DQVFGD
+574 DEIFGNRDYDDVKYPED
-580 LPDEDVTRYRDL
+580 LL
-592 RVGDVIYDETADRY
+592 IGDVICVDGDY
-606 GIVWSIDTSDDG
+606 GIVDKVYDD
-618 TCTYYS
+618 Y
-624 VSSSRSSYGEVCRY
+624 CRY
-638 TCDFAD
+638 YTVYKDGEIHTTTVDF
-644 IDDHEMYTRYPD
+644 DDKDLDEMYTRY

>member
-108 TTVGQSYAAT
+108 TTVGQSYAAA

-140 NLSNAQKWESPD
+140 NLSNAQKWESPN
-152 SMSLVLTQLLIKD
+152 SMSLVLAQYAIRD

-174 MPVAYCYAKGLLTGD
+174 MPVAYCFAKGLLTGD

-370 GKDATK
+370 GKEATK

-386 QDDRDY
+386 KKDKDY
-392 KDGKSWDLDDEYESD
+392 KEGETWRYDDEYESD
-407 VFGTYSGTRGF
+407 VLGKAEGSKAF
-418 AYQISDE
+418 AYKISDE
-425 IFGDLDYETVDREN
+425 IFGDLDYEKVSDVD
-439 DLRVGDVVYDQDGYG
+439 DLRIGDVIYDTYND
-454 LYGVVVSIDYSRER
+454 LYGVVVDINWNKDVCTYVAADEDRER
-468 YTYVSVD
+468 IY
-475 NNDEINWDLT
+475 WDFTCTL
-485 GYFDDLNLSRT
+485 DDYDIT
-496 YTRYPEDSD
+496 TIYTRYPEDAKYTD
-505 YDYSDRNNRLTNGDS
+505 DRDEDDRLTNGDRITTG
-520 VNENNVEDLLDS
+520 NV
-532 VLDRRPSAYYDD
+532 SAL
-544 DDYWYMDEEYDS
+544 MDEILDECSGKYFEADGYWDMDRSYDS
-556 NVFGNDA
+556 NVFYDD
-563 VGSEAFAYYIS
+563 VEGSEAFAYYVS
-574 DQVFGD
+574 DEIFGNRDYDDVKYPED
-580 LPDEDVTRYRDL
+580 LL
-592 RVGDVIYDETADRY
+592 IGDVICVDGDY
-606 GIVWSIDTSDDG
+606 GIVDKVYDD
-618 TCTYYS
+618 Y
-624 VSSSRSSYGEVCRY
+624 CRY
-638 TCDFAD
+638 YTVYKDGEIHTTTVDF
-644 IDDHEMYTRYPD
+644 DDKDLDEMYTRY

>member
-386 QDDRDY
+386 KKDKDY
-392 KDGKSWDLDDEYESD
+392 KEGETWRYDDEYESD
-407 VFGTYSGTRGF
+407 VLGKAEGSKAF
-418 AYQISDE
+418 AYKISDE
-425 IFGDLDYETVDREN
+425 IFGDLDYEKVSDVD
-439 DLRVGDVVYDQDGYG
+439 DLRIGDVIYDTYND
-454 LYGVVVSIDYSRER
+454 LYGVVVDINWNKDVCTYVAADEDRER
-468 YTYVSVD
+468 IY
-475 NNDEINWDLT
+475 WDFTCTL
-485 GYFDDLNLSRT
+485 DDYDIT
-496 YTRYPEDSD
+496 TIYTRYPEDAKYTD
-505 YDYSDRNNRLTNGDS
+505 DRDEDDRLTNGDRITTG
-520 VNENNVEDLLDS
+520 NV
-532 VLDRRPSAYYDD
+532 SAL
-544 DDYWYMDEEYDS
+544 MDEILDECSGKYFEDDGYWDMDRSYDS
-556 NVFGNDA
+556 NVFYDD
-563 VGSEAFAYYIS
+563 VEGSEAFAYYVS
-574 DQVFGD
+574 DEIFGKRDYDDVKYPED
-580 LPDEDVTRYRDL
+580 LL
-592 RVGDVIYDETADRY
+592 VGDVICVDGDY
-606 GIVWSIDTSDDG
+606 GIVDKVYDD
-618 TCTYYS
+618 Y
-624 VSSSRSSYGEVCRY
+624 CRY
-638 TCDFAD
+638 YTVYKDGKIHTTTVNF
-644 IDDHEMYTRYPD
+644 DDNDLDEMYTRY

>member
-370 GKDATK
+370 GKDATRE
-376 ANVEDILDDL
+376 NVEDLLDELKKDKE
-386 QDDRDY
+386 Y
-392 KDGKSWDLDDEYESD
+392 KDGADWAWDYEYDDSE
-407 VFGTYSGTRGF
+407 VFGEASGSQGF
-418 AYQISDE
+418 AYSLSDQ
-425 IFGDLDYETVDREN
+425 IFGDLEAERVEDED
-439 DLRVGDVVYDQDGYG
+439 DLRIGDLIYDEYEDLYGIVWDIDYRDKTYDYVSLDYDQDE
-454 LYGVVVSIDYSRER
+454 VEW
-468 YTYVSVD
+468 
-475 NNDEINWDLT
+475 NFT
-485 GYFDDLNLSRT
+485 GHFADLNLNRT
-496 YTRYPEDSD
+496 YTRYPADAD
-505 YDYSDRNNRLTNGDS
+505 YDYDR
-520 VNENNVEDLLDS
+520 
-532 VLDRRPSAYYDD
+532 DD
-544 DDYWYMDEEYDS
+544 DTLSNGKAATES
-556 NVFGNDA
+556 NVRSLLRDVLNSDYKNYY
-563 VGSEAFAYYIS
+563 VDEVWTMNSRYTGSSVFPNARDDEGFAYFIS
-574 DQVFGD
+574 DKVFGD
-580 LPDEDVTRYRDL
+580 LSDKNVSRARNL
-592 RVGDVIYDETADRY
+592 RVGDVIYDSYRELY
-606 GIVWSIDTSDDG
+606 GVVESIDTGDKSCTYYTVSDDG
-618 TCTYYS
+618 SLRERTCS
-624 VSSSRSSYGEVCRY
+624 FS
-638 TCDFAD
+638 D
-644 IDDHEMYTRYPD
+644 IEDMYTRYPD

>member
-12 SLGLCALTIPASAAA
+12 SLGLCALTIPASAA
-27 TFTDVPSTYWGYSY
+27 TSFTDVPSTYWGYSY

-386 QDDRDY
+386 KKDKDY
-392 KDGKSWDLDDEYESD
+392 KEGETWRYDDEYESD
-407 VFGTYSGTRGF
+407 VLGKAEGSKAF
-418 AYQISDE
+418 AYKISDE
-425 IFGDLDYETVDREN
+425 IFGDLDYEKVSDVD
-439 DLRVGDVVYDQDGYG
+439 DLRIGDVIYDTYND
-454 LYGVVVSIDYSRER
+454 LYGVVVDINWNKDVCTYVAADEDRER
-468 YTYVSVD
+468 IY
-475 NNDEINWDLT
+475 WDFTCTL
-485 GYFDDLNLSRT
+485 DDYDIT
-496 YTRYPEDSD
+496 TIYTRYPEDAKYTD
-505 YDYSDRNNRLTNGDS
+505 DRDEDDRLTNGDRITTG
-520 VNENNVEDLLDS
+520 NV
-532 VLDRRPSAYYDD
+532 SAL
-544 DDYWYMDEEYDS
+544 MDEILDECSGKYFEADGYWDMDRSYDS
-556 NVFGNDA
+556 NVFYDD
-563 VGSEAFAYYIS
+563 VEGSEAFAYYVS
-574 DQVFGD
+574 DEIFGNRDYDDVKYPED
-580 LPDEDVTRYRDL
+580 LL
-592 RVGDVIYDETADRY
+592 IGDVICVDGDY
-606 GIVWSIDTSDDG
+606 GIVDKVYDD
-618 TCTYYS
+618 Y
-624 VSSSRSSYGEVCRY
+624 CRY
-638 TCDFAD
+638 YTVYKDGEIHTTTVDF
-644 IDDHEMYTRYPD
+644 DDKDLDEMYTRY

>member
-108 TTVGQSYAAT
+108 TTVGQSYAAA

-386 QDDRDY
+386 QDDRTFG
-392 KDGKSWDLDDEYESD
+392 DGKWWDLNDEYDSD
-407 VFGTYSGTRGF
+407 VLGEYSGVRGF
-418 AYQISDE
+418 VNQISDK
-425 IFGDLDYETVDREN
+425 IFGDLEEQDVDDVE
-439 DLRVGDVVYDQDGYG
+439 DMRVGDTIYNDYYKVYGIVVSVNYNKETYTF
-454 LYGVVVSIDYSRER
+454 VSIDLDTEDDDGEAKIDWDFDSDFA
-468 YTYVSVD
+468 YV
-475 NNDEINWDLT
+475 DEI
-485 GYFDDLNLSRT
+485 
-496 YTRYPEDSD
+496 YTRYPEDAD
-505 YDYSDRNNRLTNGDS
+505 YDWDDDDVLTNGKDITTT
-520 VNENNVEDLLDS
+520 NVRKLLNT
-532 VLDRRPSAYYDD
+532 VLDDVKYDYEN
-544 DDYWYMDEEYDS
+544 YWDTEEKYNS
-556 NVFGNDA
+556 NVFGSKNYED
-563 VGSEAFAYYIS
+563 EAFAYYIS
-574 DQVFGD
+574 DEVFG
-580 LPDEDVTRYRDL
+580 YRDYDYVDYADEL
-592 RVGDVIYDETADRY
+592 RVGDVIYDNDAERY
-606 GIVWSIDTSDDG
+606 AVVLSIDEDD
-618 TCTYYS
+618 
-624 VSSSRSSYGEVCRY
+624 E
-638 TCDFAD
+638 TCDYVSINKSGKIVESWCDFDD
-644 IDDHEMYTRYPD
+644 IDDEIMYTRY

>member
-108 TTVGQSYAAT
+108 TTVGQSYAAA

-140 NLSNAQKWESPD
+140 NLSTAQRWEFPNELAILANLALIQD
-152 SMSLVLTQLLIKD
+152 MS
-165 FGSIPTNYQ
+165 SIPSNYQ
-174 MPVAYCYAKGLLTGD
+174 MPVAYCYAKGFLSGD
-189 ENSNFNGSATTTR
+189 ENGNFNGSDTTTR

-208 LCGLND
+208 LCALND

-319 EADEDSFTYV
+319 EAAEDSFTYV

-386 QDDRDY
+386 KKDKDY
-392 KDGKSWDLDDEYESD
+392 KEGETWRYDDEYESD
-407 VFGTYSGTRGF
+407 VLGKAEGSKAF
-418 AYQISDE
+418 AYKISDE
-425 IFGDLDYETVDREN
+425 IFGDLDYEKVSDVD
-439 DLRVGDVVYDQDGYG
+439 DLRIGDVIYDTYND
-454 LYGVVVSIDYSRER
+454 LYGVVVDINWNKDVCTYVAADEDRER
-468 YTYVSVD
+468 IY
-475 NNDEINWDLT
+475 WDFTCTL
-485 GYFDDLNLSRT
+485 DDYDIT
-496 YTRYPEDSD
+496 TIYTRYPEDAKYTD
-505 YDYSDRNNRLTNGDS
+505 DRDEDDRLTNGDRITTG
-520 VNENNVEDLLDS
+520 NV
-532 VLDRRPSAYYDD
+532 SAL
-544 DDYWYMDEEYDS
+544 MDEILDECSGKYFEDDGYWDMDRSYDS
-556 NVFGNDA
+556 NVFYDD
-563 VGSEAFAYYIS
+563 VEGSEAFAYYVS
-574 DQVFGD
+574 DEIFGNRDYDDVKYPED
-580 LPDEDVTRYRDL
+580 LL
-592 RVGDVIYDETADRY
+592 VGDVICVDGDY
-606 GIVWSIDTSDDG
+606 GIVDKVYDD
-618 TCTYYS
+618 Y
-624 VSSSRSSYGEVCRY
+624 CRY
-638 TCDFAD
+638 YTVYKDGEIYTTTVDF
-644 IDDHEMYTRYPD
+644 DDKDLDEMYTRY

>member
-95 YMNVAYANNLLSG
+95 YMNVAYADERLSG
-108 TTVGQSYAAT
+108 AAVGQRDGAA
-118 GSWSSSSVNGQISR
+118 GSWGSSSVNGQISR

-386 QDDRDY
+386 QDDRTFG
-392 KDGKSWDLDDEYESD
+392 DGKWWDLNDEYDSD
-407 VFGTYSGTRGF
+407 VLGEYSGVRGF
-418 AYQISDE
+418 VNQISDK
-425 IFGDLDYETVDREN
+425 IFGDLEEQDVDDVE
-439 DLRVGDVVYDQDGYG
+439 DMRVGDTIYNDYYKVYGIVVSVNYNKETYTF
-454 LYGVVVSIDYSRER
+454 VSIDLDTEDDDGEAKIDWDFDSDFA
-468 YTYVSVD
+468 YV
-475 NNDEINWDLT
+475 DEI
-485 GYFDDLNLSRT
+485 
-496 YTRYPEDSD
+496 YTRYPEDAD
-505 YDYSDRNNRLTNGDS
+505 YDWDDDDVLTNGKDITTT
-520 VNENNVEDLLDS
+520 NVRKLLNT
-532 VLDRRPSAYYDD
+532 VLDDVKYDYEN
-544 DDYWYMDEEYDS
+544 YWDTEEKYNS
-556 NVFGNDA
+556 NVFGSKNYED
-563 VGSEAFAYYIS
+563 EAFAYYIS
-574 DQVFGD
+574 DEVFG
-580 LPDEDVTRYRDL
+580 YRDYDYVDYADEL
-592 RVGDVIYDETADRY
+592 RVGDVIYDNDAERY
-606 GIVWSIDTSDDG
+606 AVVLSIDEDD
-618 TCTYYS
+618 
-624 VSSSRSSYGEVCRY
+624 E
-638 TCDFAD
+638 TCDYVSINKSGKIVESWCDFDD
-644 IDDHEMYTRYPD
+644 IDDEIMYTRY